1 MNLELNHQSVCSR
14 LGELCAKSI
23 KDIEKALT
31 AQWEADAAATR
42 LHKEERA
49 KKEKECMAPEQV
61 EKEKVERVRKM
72 EEEHNAIEAA
82 TKELTIKR
90 QIFWDWQKANG
101 EEEDMQEDDNKGSK
115 VSGSPVDQP
124 TVSKTYFVIIFY

>member
-1 MNLELNHQSVCSR
+1 
-14 LGELCAKSI
+14 
-23 KDIEKALT
+23 
-31 AQWEADAAATR
+31 
-42 LHKEERA
+42 
-49 KKEKECMAPEQV
+49 MAPEQV

-90 QIFWDWQKANG
+90 QILRDWQKANG
-101 EEEDMQEDDNKGSK
+101 EEEDMQEDDNKGSE
-115 VSGSPVDQP
+115 VSRSPVDQP